1 MKKSQNIAFA
11 DTEKIK
17 VKRANFRS
25 WKKGKKWLF
34 ASSLIVT
41 VIGAGALDSGKTV
54 KADEVTPETIKI
66 AASIDQAPTNKESAE
81 AQQAKDSQSSQSAV
95 NTQPSTRPAS
105 QALIAPQISAVA
117 AQQFVAPNAIAQST
131 AALTQTN
138 FSSVIRSF
146 FSCNSKC
153 CPCSQSCS
161 TFCQCNPSDCN
172 EGQANFRDARRASP
186 NKKQF

>member
-54 KADEVTPETIKI
+54 KADEVTPETIKGK
-66 AASIDQAPTNKESAE
+66 N
-81 AQQAKDSQSSQSAV
+81 V
-95 NTQPSTRPAS
+95 NGPDKNCTV
-105 QALIAPQISAVA
+105 L
-117 AQQFVAPNAIAQST
+117 PNAY
-131 AALTQTN
+131 
-138 FSSVIRSF
+138 
-146 FSCNSKC
+146 
-153 CPCSQSCS
+153 
-161 TFCQCNPSDCN
+161 
-172 EGQANFRDARRASP
+172 
-186 NKKQF
+186 